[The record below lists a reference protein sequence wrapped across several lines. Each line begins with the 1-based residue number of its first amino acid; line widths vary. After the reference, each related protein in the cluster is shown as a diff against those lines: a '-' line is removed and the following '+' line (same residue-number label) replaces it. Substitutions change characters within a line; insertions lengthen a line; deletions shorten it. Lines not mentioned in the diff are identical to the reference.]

1 MSRSGILS
9 VGMPEHFRVEV
20 RDEVDGVVTIHVG
33 FEIPAANTELVPAA
47 IEALS
52 ALNLTG
58 GRGIR
63 FNGPASLP
71 VAMALAHAVG
81 HLFGYVACYDPKL
94 SGYVVAISH
103 DPKIHPGQL
112 LT

>member
-1 MSRSGILS
+1 MA
-9 VGMPEHFRVEV
+9 EHFHLEIL
-20 RDEVDGVVTIHVG
+20 DQTDGVVTIEIG
-33 FEIPAANTELVPAA
+33 FGTPAANTEMVPEVIAGIA
-47 IEALS
+47 S
-52 ALNLTG
+52 LNLTG

-71 VAMALAHAVG
+71 VAMAMAHGVA
-81 HLFGYVACYDPKL
+81 HLFGYVACFDPKL

-103 DPKIHPGQL
+103 DPTVRPGQL

>member
-1 MSRSGILS
+1 VLQRFQAAIL
-9 VGMPEHFRVEV
+9 
-20 RDEVDGVVTIHVG
+20 DQVDGVVTVQIAFG
-33 FEIPAANTELVPAA
+33 APAANTELVPSA
-47 IEALS
+47 IEALT
-52 ALNLTG
+52 ALGLTG

-71 VAMALAHAVG
+71 VAMAIAHAVA

-103 DPKIHPGQL
+103 DPEIRPGQL
-112 LT
+112 LS